1 MWRKEW
7 LEAEKQRLFKQNG
20 SDHFAIFARK
30 KYHIIERLLFLDLA
44 VAIPI
49 NYVLADQIVAE
60 DNSV

>member
-1 MWRKEW
+1 M
-7 LEAEKQRLFKQNG
+7 LKQNG
-20 SDHFAIFARK
+20 SDHVAVVSRK

-60 DNSV
+60 DDSL